1 MAVCREFLREL
12 AQPMPADSLSTM
24 LYADDLRRLADLAK
38 PGAMLVD
45 TTTSTVTTLPPAAS
59 N

>member
-45 TTTSTVTTLPPAAS
+45 APPQP
-59 N
+59 